1 MGSDY
6 SMCYN
11 LILSAFILII
21 ELPQV
26 SSVSSLQAGSWVFLT
41 GPHHS
46 LNTSL
51 ISETT
56 KSSRIITTFAP
67 QVLGSAT
74 TPGKLGSVSEE
85 LNLKTKY
92 SVLCI
97 PSATL

>member
-1 MGSDY
+1 
-6 SMCYN
+6 MCYN

-26 SSVSSLQAGSWVFLT
+26 SSESSLQAGSEVFLT

-46 LNTSL
+46 LTTSL

-56 KSSRIITTFAP
+56 KSSKTITTFAP
-67 QVLGSAT
+67 QALGSAT
-74 TPGKLGSVSEE
+74 SPGKLGSFSGE

-92 SVLCI
+92 SALCI
-97 PSATL
+97 PTAIF